1 MEPILEAPRELA
13 DLALLPLKPLELPPK
28 PLALGP
34 LLDGMLRLPI
44 LSPPP
49 LPPRLEALGALE
61 RPPAP
66 PPVERFIPPAL
77 GAPDLLAVPPPADR
91 FAVPAL
97 GDEPRDPPCW
107 RALACRLLIE
117 SPRAVPP
124 NLSAVARSA

>member
-1 MEPILEAPRELA
+1 MLEAPRELA
-13 DLALLPLKPLELPPK
+13 DRALEPLKPLELPPK
-28 PLALGP
+28 PLAPIP
-34 LLDGMLRLPI
+34 LLEGMLRLPI

-49 LPPRLEALGALE
+49 LPPRLEVLGALD
-61 RPPAP
+61 RPPTP
-66 PPVERFIPPAL
+66 PPVERSIPPAL
-77 GAPDLLAVPPPADR
+77 GALDLFAVPPPAER

-107 RALACRLLIE
+107 RAFDCRLAIE